1 MSTDRDRPS
10 AERKPTARVR
20 PSKLVLPVDPGDEE
34 LARDWT
40 LSEADKAEVRRCR
53 GDTNRRRFALQ
64 LCTLRN
70 YGRFLDDYDLVPVRI
85 LTHLGR
91 QLDLPPV
98 LFIAAP
104 DRDATVSEHE
114 QRIRQY
120 LGYQQFD
127 YALQERLTLAGGAG
141 RRRAPADRSASPG
154 NRPTPGLA
162 RRTSGTLND

>member
-1 MSTDRDRPS
+1 M
-10 AERKPTARVR
+10 
-20 PSKLVLPVDPGDEE
+20 
-34 LARDWT
+34 
-40 LSEADKAEVRRCR
+40 RRCR

-70 YGRFLDDYDLVPVRI
+70 YGRFLDDYDLVSVRI

-127 YALQERLTLAGGAG
+127 YALQERLTHWLEARAAEGPLPIDLL
-141 RRRAPADRSASPG
+141 RRAIALSRSW
-154 NRPTPGLA
+154 L
-162 RRTSGTLND
+162 

>member
-1 MSTDRDRPS
+1 MSIDTERPS
-10 AERKPTARVR
+10 AQRKSTVRVR
-20 PSKLVLPVDPGDEE
+20 PAKLVLPADPADEE

-40 LSEADKAEVRRCR
+40 RSEADMAEVRHRR

-70 YGRFLDDYDLVPVRI
+70 YGRFLDDYDLIPVRI
-85 LTHLGR
+85 LTHLSR

-127 YALQERLTLAGGAG
+127 QALQERLTRWLEA
-141 RRRAPADRSASPG
+141 RATEG
-154 NRPTPGLA
+154 
-162 RRTSGTLND
+162 

>member
-1 MSTDRDRPS
+1 MCTDRDRPS

-53 GDTNRRRFALQ
+53 GDTNRLRFALQ

-70 YGRFLDDYDLVPVRI
+70 YGRFLDHYDLIPVRI
-85 LTHLGR
+85 LTHLSR

-98 LFIAAP
+98 LFIAGP
-104 DRDATVSEHE
+104 DRDATVSDTSSGSAN
-114 QRIRQY
+114 IW
-120 LGYQQFD
+120 
-127 YALQERLTLAGGAG
+127 ATSSLTMPFKSVSLAGWRGG
-141 RRRAPADRSASPG
+141 PSKGPCR
-154 NRPTPGLA
+154 
-162 RRTSGTLND
+162 